1 MNAIVV
7 LLTSFSATLNLL
19 VPRSQMKKKPH
30 NSTPYILLIA
40 LLPMIWWFW
49 QISFWYG
56 AATIFSCTL
65 LAKSIVPEEKS
76 WYEEPS
82 YLDMFLGAVVISC
95 SVALLLKFIVFL
107 IGINYGI

>member
-1 MNAIVV
+1 
-7 LLTSFSATLNLL
+7 
-19 VPRSQMKKKPH
+19 MKKQKTH
-30 NSTPYILLIA
+30 ESTPYILLIA

-49 QISFWYG
+49 QISFWYV
-56 AATIFSCTL
+56 AATIFSCAL

-95 SVALLLKFIVFL
+95 SVALLLKFFDFVV
-107 IGINYGI
+107 GINYGV

>member
-1 MNAIVV
+1 
-7 LLTSFSATLNLL
+7 
-19 VPRSQMKKKPH
+19 MKKQKTH
-30 NSTPYILLIA
+30 DSTPYILLIA

-56 AATIFSCTL
+56 AVTIFSCIL

-82 YLDMFLGAVVISC
+82 YLDMLLGAVVISC
-95 SVALLLKFIVFL
+95 SVALLLKFLGFL
-107 IGINYGI
+107 VGINYEV

>member
-1 MNAIVV
+1 
-7 LLTSFSATLNLL
+7 
-19 VPRSQMKKKPH
+19 MKKQKTH
-30 NSTPYILLIA
+30 ESTPYILLIA

-65 LAKSIVPEEKS
+65 LAKSIVSEEKS

-95 SVALLLKFIVFL
+95 SVALSLKFLGYL
-107 IGINYGI
+107 IGINYGV